1 MIDLKPNNGFVI
13 GEIACGHEGKLDRLL
28 KLIDVVYDGGAQA
41 VKFQIYKTH
50 ERALPNTKEWSLFGG
65 WELSDGDWI
74 YATNYAKNKNL
85 IVFSDVY
92 GKESLELSD
101 ELDVGGFKIHSEDV
115 LNSHFILDV
124 LSRNK
129 PTLISVGGAKRTEIN
144 DLLTFLDD
152 NHSLENVILMTG
164 VQTFP
169 TPIEGHSIQEVSD
182 LIEKYS
188 HFGVKVGFSD
198 HITGDSDVSKI
209 LPFMAWSRGACLV
222 EKHLTIN
229 RDDKWIDYHS
239 SLGKDDFIDFM
250 DKVRTLCPL
259 LEDVGLMN
267 EYEYSY
273 RKMFKKSPTFTKD
286 FRKDH
291 TIISSDIVFKKDS
304 NQSLLSTINLVGKK
318 LKKDVRKDEVCKSN
332 LFHNSVGAIIV
343 ARCNSSRLPNK
354 ALMEINQDESI
365 KILIDRIKMCKN
377 VDRIV
382 LSTSSHSTDDKLIEI
397 AEREN
402 IDYYRGSL
410 SKVAKRYYDT
420 AKYYNFDHFVRIT
433 GDAVCSDYE
442 MIDKII
448 DSHLKK
454 SCDVT
459 FMKNMPFGTH
469 NQVVSIQTIKTILD
483 TAKVIE
489 NTEYLEY
496 YLENDR
502 YFNVNYVDSN
512 YDYDIRTR
520 ITLDYHEDLMFLRKI
535 YAKFINTERFENI
548 LNYINDNPKLIELNT
563 HKIQKTPFN
572 QKLDVSL
579 KI

>member
-124 LSRNK
+124 LNRNK

>member
-1 MIDLKPNNGFVI
+1 MNFQPQDGFVI

-28 KLIDVVYDGGAQA
+28 KLIDIVHDGGAQA
-41 VKFQIYKTH
+41 VKFQIYETH

-74 YATNYAKNKNL
+74 YATNYAKDKNL

-92 GKESLELSD
+92 GKESLKLSD
-101 ELDVGGFKIHSEDV
+101 ELDVDGFKIHSEDV

-144 DLLTFLDD
+144 DLLTFLSD

-198 HITGDSDVSKI
+198 HIAGDSDVSKI
-209 LPFMAWSRGACLV
+209 LPFMAWSKGACLV

-250 DKVRTLCPL
+250 NKVRSLCPL
-259 LEDVGLMN
+259 LDDVGVMN

-286 FRKDH
+286 LDKGH
-291 TIISSDIVFKKDS
+291 TIKSSDIVFKKDS
-304 NQSLLSTINLVGKK
+304 NQSLLSTINLVGKR
-318 LKKDVRKDEVCKSN
+318 LHTNVKKGEVCKSRLLEN
-332 LFHNSVGAIIV
+332 NVGAIIV
-343 ARCNSSRLPNK
+343 ARCSSSRLPNK
-354 ALMEINQDESI
+354 ALIKINDDESI
-365 KILIDRIKMCKN
+365 KVLIDRIKMCKN
-377 VDRIV
+377 ISRIV
-382 LSTSSHSTDDKLIEI
+382 LATSTHESDDKLVEI

-402 IDYYRGSL
+402 IDYFRGSL
-410 SKVAKRYYDT
+410 TKVALRYHDT
-420 AKYYNFDHFVRIT
+420 AKQYGFDHFVRIT
-433 GDAVCSDYE
+433 GDAICSDYE
-442 MIDKII
+442 MIDRIVE
-448 DSHLKK
+448 SHLDN

-469 NQVVSIQTIKTILD
+469 NQVVSFNTIKNIIQN
-483 TAKVIE
+483 ANVVE

-502 YFNVNYVDSN
+502 YFNVNYLDSG

-520 ITLDYHEDLMFLRKI
+520 ITLDYKEDLKFMKKI
-535 YAKFINTERFENI
+535 YARFNNTTRFKEI
-548 LNYINDNPKLIELNT
+548 LNYINNNPSVIKINT
-563 HKIQKTPFN
+563 HKIQKTPLN
-572 QKLDVSL
+572 QNLDVGL

>member
-1 MIDLKPNNGFVI
+1 MNYEPKNGFVI
-13 GEIACGHEGKLDRLL
+13 GEIACGHEGKLDRLY
-28 KLIDVVYDGGAQA
+28 KLIDVVSESGAQS

-65 WELSDGDWI
+65 WELSDDDWI
-74 YATNYAKNKNL
+74 YATSYARGKNL
-85 IVFSDVY
+85 LVFSDVY
-92 GKESLELSD
+92 GKDSLELTD
-101 ELDVGGFKIHSEDV
+101 ELDVDGYKIHSEDV
-115 LNSHFILDV
+115 LNSYFILDV
-124 LSRNK
+124 LQRNK
-129 PTLISVGGAKRTEIN
+129 TTLISVGGAKRTEIN
-144 DLLTFLDD
+144 DLLTFLSD

-169 TPIEGHSIQEVSD
+169 TPIEGHSIEEVTD

-198 HITGDSDVSKI
+198 HIVGDSDVSKI

-222 EKHLTIN
+222 EKHLTLN

-250 DKVRTLCPL
+250 EKVRSICPL
-259 LEDVGLMN
+259 LNDVTTMSD
-267 EYEYSY
+267 YEYSY
-273 RKMFKKSPTFTKD
+273 RKMFKKSPTFTKNLEKG
-286 FRKDH
+286 R
-291 TIISSDIVFKKDS
+291 TITSSDIVYKKDS

-318 LKKDVRKDEVCKSN
+318 LQTNVQKGEVCKSN
-332 LFHNSVGAIIV
+332 YFKNNVGAIIV
-343 ARCNSSRLPNK
+343 ARCSSSRLPNK
-354 ALMEINQDESI
+354 ALIKINNDESI
-365 KILIDRIKMCKN
+365 KVLIDRIKMCKN
-377 VDRIV
+377 ISRIV
-382 LSTSSHSTDDKLIEI
+382 LSTSTHESDDKLVEI
-397 AEREN
+397 AKREN
-402 IDYYRGSL
+402 IDYFRGSL
-410 SKVAKRYYDT
+410 TKVAKRYHDT
-420 AKYYNFDHFVRIT
+420 SKHYGFDHFVRIT
-433 GDAVCSDYE
+433 GDAICSDYE

-448 DSHLKK
+448 ESHLES

-469 NQVVSIQTIKTILD
+469 NQVVSFNTIKNIIEN
-483 TAKVIE
+483 ANVIE

-502 YFNVNYVDSN
+502 YFNVNYLDSG

-520 ITLDYHEDLMFLRKI
+520 ITLDYEEDLKFLREI
-535 YAKFINTERFENI
+535 YARFNNTTRFEEI
-548 LNYINDNPKLIELNT
+548 LNYINNNPSVIEINT

-572 QKLDVSL
+572 QNLNVGL